1 MEGLPAAKVT
11 IVKKNNQRS
20 SYYSDFRDLSRNIHV
35 THVKRVESTT
45 SGVIKKTKLIGLNVV
60 GPEASPQIFFPE
72 KTRNRSEPTKSI
84 VNGSRSEIYFISFIA
99 YALDTASIST
109 DITTTTSATTTTT
122 TVSETT
128 TSATTTTVSKTTTST
143 TTTVSETTTSATTTV
158 SETTTSVTTTVSET
172 TTSATTT
179 TASTTAPSE

>member
-35 THVKRVESTT
+35 THVKRVESTA

-72 KTRNRSEPTKSI
+72 KTRNRPEPTKSI
-84 VNGSRSEIYFISFIA
+84 VNGSRSETIRSTLYPLSHMHSIQTMTSLSHLDSFN
-99 YALDTASIST
+99 LVTPSKTTIST
-109 DITTTTSATTTTT
+109 ITTTDTSTISTTDTSTISTTD
-122 TVSETT
+122 
-128 TSATTTTVSKTTTST
+128 TSTTST
-143 TTTVSETTTSATTTV
+143 TDTSTTSKYLCYY
-158 SETTTSVTTTVSET
+158 
-172 TTSATTT
+172 
-179 TASTTAPSE
+179 